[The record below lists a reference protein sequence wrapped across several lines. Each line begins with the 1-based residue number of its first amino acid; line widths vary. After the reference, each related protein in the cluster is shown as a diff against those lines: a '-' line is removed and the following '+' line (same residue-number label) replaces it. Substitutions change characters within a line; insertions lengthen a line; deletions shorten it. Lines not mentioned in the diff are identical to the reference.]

1 MGQVRAQIDED
12 TLGKAYD
19 PRIARRLVGFLT
31 PYRRQLIFTTI
42 LVLLGTGADLGLPL
56 LFSRAIDEVR
66 YDQRMNM
73 IHLIGAAFVVLV
85 ILRFL
90 SNWGQYFTTQ
100 WLGQRVVYDMR
111 NRMFRHLQNLSI
123 SYIDRRGVGA
133 VMTRIQNDVA
143 VIQEMFSDTVIG
155 IISNALVLVGIIAIM
170 LFTNWKLALLSFLVL
185 PIMVVIMR
193 VWQGYAKA
201 AYRKTRRTIGIVNAN
216 LAESISGMR
225 VVQAYVREP
234 VNRDYFRVINGN
246 NLAATVEAAKYSS
259 ILFPTVSFMSSAST
273 AAIVYFGGRLVLSE
287 TLTVGELVLFVAM
300 IDRFFAPIRDLSQ
313 QYSTLQ
319 SAMAAGERIFE
330 VLDVEPE
337 VKDKPDA
344 YELPPIEGR
353 VDYNNVTFG
362 YGNTQILH
370 DINLHVEPGET
381 VAFVGETGAGKS
393 SMVNLLMRFADVWDG
408 SITIDGHDIRDV
420 TQESLRSQ
428 LGIVLQ
434 DTFLFG
440 STIRENIAYARLDAS
455 LAEIQQAAKDV
466 GAHDFIMRMP
476 DGYDTAV
483 HERGVSLSVGQRQL
497 ISFARAL
504 LADPKVLILDEA
516 TSSID
521 TQTEKL
527 IQDALRRLFVGRTS
541 FVIAHR
547 LSTIREADKVVVMD
561 QGRIVEMG
569 THDELMAKRGMY
581 FNLYTMQWRGQDAA

>member
-42 LVLLGTGADLGLPL
+42 LVLLGTAADLGLPL

-66 YDQRMNM
+66 HDQRMNM
-73 IHLIGAAFVVLV
+73 IHLIGAGFVVLV
-85 ILRFL
+85 LLRFL
-90 SNWGQYFTTQ
+90 SNWGQYYTTQ

-170 LFTNWKLALLSFLVL
+170 LFTNWKLALLSFVVL
-185 PIMVVIMR
+185 PIMVAIMR
-193 VWQGYAKA
+193 VWQGYAKS

-273 AAIVYFGGRLVLSE
+273 AAIVYFGGRLVFDE

-344 YELPPIEGR
+344 YELPAIEGR
-353 VDYNNVTFG
+353 VDYTNVTFG
-362 YGNTQILH
+362 YGNTEILH

-393 SMVNLLMRFADVWDG
+393 SMVNLLMRFADVWGG
-408 SITIDGHDIRDV
+408 SITIDGHDVRDV

-466 GAHDFIMRMP
+466 GAHDFIMRMA
-476 DGYDTAV
+476 DGYDTEV

-569 THDELMAKRGMY
+569 THDELMAQRGMY